1 MVTYAQ
7 PAIRCTLLFGKGL
20 RWCSSAR
27 ARLQLPT
34 PFLFSVFIFSCFVLR
49 LDGGVAGAAPL
60 LMKAGAR
67 KRRLS
72 HQSQKNA
79 FSLSLFSDPPTWPS
93 STNIRDGG
101 EVIFLLWSADV
112 RSLRHRERG
121 RQGSETRSLRR
132 EICSAFTAS
141 MLECVDGSSFT
152 TASEKDKRVDES
164 CSETHRDCSWNC
176 VQDLYRRNTHN
187 FR

>member
-1 MVTYAQ
+1 
-7 PAIRCTLLFGKGL
+7 
-20 RWCSSAR
+20 
-27 ARLQLPT
+27 
-34 PFLFSVFIFSCFVLR
+34 VFIFSCFVLR

-79 FSLSLFSDPPTWPS
+79 FELSLSLLRPPDMAFINEHP
-93 STNIRDGG
+93 RRRRGH
-101 EVIFLLWSADV
+101 FLLWSADV
-112 RSLRHRERG
+112 RSLRHRGRG

>member
-1 MVTYAQ
+1 MRSRRFVALY
-7 PAIRCTLLFGKGL
+7 C
-20 RWCSSAR
+20 SAR
-27 ARLQLPT
+27 
-34 PFLFSVFIFSCFVLR
+34 VF
-49 LDGGVAGAAPL
+49 AGAALQGHVSSCLLHFSFQCSFFLFCFAFGWRRCGGGAVVNEGRGTEAKTFSPVSEERFLPL
-60 LMKAGAR
+60 
-67 KRRLS
+67 
-72 HQSQKNA
+72 
-79 FSLSLFSDPPTWPS
+79 SLSLLRPPDMAFINEHP
-93 STNIRDGG
+93 RRRRGH
-101 EVIFLLWSADV
+101 FLLWSADV
-112 RSLRHRERG
+112 RSLRHRGRG

-141 MLECVDGSSFT
+141 MLEYVDGSSFT

>member
-1 MVTYAQ
+1 MRSRRFVALY
-7 PAIRCTLLFGKGL
+7 C
-20 RWCSSAR
+20 SAR
-27 ARLQLPT
+27 
-34 PFLFSVFIFSCFVLR
+34 VF
-49 LDGGVAGAAPL
+49 AGAALQGHVSSCL
-60 LMKAGAR
+60 LHFSFQCSFFLFCFAFGWRRCGGGAVVNEGR
-67 KRRLS
+67 GTEAKT
-72 HQSQKNA
+72 
-79 FSLSLFSDPPTWPS
+79 FSPVSEERFLPLSLFSDPPTWPS